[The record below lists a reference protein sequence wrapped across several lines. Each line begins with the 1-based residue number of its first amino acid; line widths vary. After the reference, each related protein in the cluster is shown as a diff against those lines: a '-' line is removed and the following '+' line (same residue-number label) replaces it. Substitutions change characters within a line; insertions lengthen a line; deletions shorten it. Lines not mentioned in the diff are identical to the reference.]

1 MGTIKFYDQWFHID
15 SDMDLGERLK
25 RRKELFFFRKMI
37 VQIMFTTAMF
47 GIVLMIIETELYLRK
62 VTSKNGLT
70 SQIIKS
76 IISATTVLLL
86 MTIVFEYYVDAKIK
100 ALDMGVTSVITVM
113 TSWNCF
119 LFCFEIVVCSLHPF
133 PGNFT
138 MSHMVSNGKY
148 ADISLDAVMSFLM
161 IARLYLVGKFIT
173 VHSWLMNNRFAVSF
187 DAISQVKLSTLFYVK
202 AVMLRHPFFSLILI
216 MTSSVIVSTW
226 AMHAC
231 RLYHINDPRTSTYMD
246 AMWLVVISFLTL
258 SYGEG
263 HPRSF
268 CRRYISVCSAFLG
281 IISTALLVALIGKY
295 LEQSRME
302 RYLFN
307 FVSRVQKSAK
317 RKKAAAEV
325 IKNTLSM
332 WKSKC
337 REDPVSST
345 CGRRRSRDKL
355 TRSLEEMKQIK
366 RDIEDMDISTIGLAD
381 VYHITENVYDRIEAN
396 VENEMK
402 LLNRLHTLKGRITNS
417 MVVQGTA

>member
-1 MGTIKFYDQWFHID
+1 MRRSVAILNNRQRPLSFLPYTLIWTWA
-15 SDMDLGERLK
+15 SDK

-231 RLYHINDPRTSTYMD
+231 RLYHINDPRTSTGIQG
-246 AMWLVVISFLTL
+246 AFA
-258 SYGEG
+258 EG
-263 HPRSF
+263 
-268 CRRYISVCSAFLG
+268 ISVCSAFLG

-366 RDIEDMDISTIGLAD
+366 RDIEDIDISTMDG
-381 VYHITENVYDRIEAN
+381 
-396 VENEMK
+396 
-402 LLNRLHTLKGRITNS
+402 
-417 MVVQGTA
+417 